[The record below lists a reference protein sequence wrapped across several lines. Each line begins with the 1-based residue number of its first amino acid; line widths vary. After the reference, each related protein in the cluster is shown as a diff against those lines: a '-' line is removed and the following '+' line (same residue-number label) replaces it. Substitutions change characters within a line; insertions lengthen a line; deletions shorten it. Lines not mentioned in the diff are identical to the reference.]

1 MYVKLTIPE
10 RLKDLRVERRLT
22 LEQLAEQT
30 GLSKSALGKYE
41 TDDYKDIS
49 PFSIV
54 ELANFYCVSTDYLL
68 GVTENKNHPNT
79 ELQELHLSDGMIE
92 VLRSGKLNNRLLCE
106 MATHDGFE
114 RLMTDAEIYVDRI
127 ADMRINDLNAVL
139 AAVRKE
145 VIAQHNPGE
154 NDLYLRTLELAQIDE
169 DGYFGHVVHS
179 DMDAILRDI
188 RAAHEKDRTTADTGS
203 PAVDTQ
209 KRLQDAMSYEG
220 SEDEKKARIFLAQLG
235 IPYDALTKDE
245 FVVLIGI
252 LQKSDHLQS
261 PYNKRGKAAPYQ
273 VHGKG
278 KKKHK

>member
-10 RLKDLRVERRLT
+10 RLKDLRVERHLT

-54 ELANFYCVSTDYLL
+54 ELAGFYGVSTDYLL
-68 GVTENKNHPNT
+68 DVTENKNHPNT
-79 ELQELHLSDGMIE
+79 ELQELHLSDDMIE
-92 VLRSGKLNNRLLCE
+92 VLKSGKLNNRLLCE
-106 MATHDGFE
+106 MATHDGFQ

-139 AAVRKE
+139 AAVREE
-145 VIAQHNPGE
+145 VIGQHNPGE

-169 DGYFGHVVHS
+169 DGYFGHVVHG
-179 DMDAILRDI
+179 DMGAILRDI
-188 RAAHEKDRTTADTGS
+188 RAAHEKDRTTADTDT
-203 PAVDTQ
+203 PALDVQ

-220 SEDEKKARIFLAQLG
+220 SEDEKKARVFLATFG
-235 IPYDALTKDE
+235 IDYDAITKE
-245 FVVLIGI
+245 QFVNLMDVLK
-252 LQKSDHLQS
+252 LSEHLKS
-261 PYNKRGKAAPYQ
+261 PYNRRGKVAPYQ